1 MAFFFIW
8 WFFVVFEKVP
18 SVSLST
24 VDGQKQQELQSRIL
38 NILNNKTA
46 NLIQPSPLVQ
56 QQQQQ
61 QQPTP
66 TQTPILNDPNVQKVL
81 DSLMQSD
88 LLRKISGG
96 PSRF

>member
-1 MAFFFIW
+1 M
-8 WFFVVFEKVP
+8 
-18 SVSLST
+18 SLST

-46 NLIQPSPLVQ
+46 NLIQPSPLV
-56 QQQQQ
+56 QQQQ